1 MRIGIPKEIKAE
13 EKRVAITPSG
23 VAALVSH
30 GHQVLIERGAG
41 LGSGITDQEFRRA
54 GATITTRARGVAPR
68 RDGA

>member
-1 MRIGIPKEIKAE
+1 MQIGVPKEIKPE

-30 GHQVLIERGAG
+30 GHTVLVERGAG

-54 GATITTRARGVAPR
+54 GAPHQRAREAWRAPR
-68 RDGA
+68 WC